1 MLGGSGG
8 SGCCNNGG
16 AKKRVVRKPAGK
28 AVGKPKPKAKRGG
41 NAGDAGEAKPPA
53 EPVET
58 AKSPDA
64 EPVVKPTE
72 PVEPAG
78 GSQEGG
84 ARKKK
89 GYKVA
94 AKRAL
99 SPYNKFV
106 KKHFAIL
113 KKQFPDEKAPQIMQ
127 KVAIEWNKTKK

>member
-1 MLGGSGG
+1 MLGG

-28 AVGKPKPKAKRGG
+28 AVGKPKAKAKRGG
-41 NAGDAGEAKPPA
+41 NAGDAGDAGEAKPPA
-53 EPVET
+53 EPVKPVET
-58 AKSPDA
+58 AA
-64 EPVVKPTE
+64 EPVVKTAE
-72 PVEPAG
+72 PVEQG
-78 GSQEGG
+78 GG

-89 GYKVA
+89 GSKVA

>member
-1 MLGGSGG
+1 MLGG

-16 AKKRVVRKPAGK
+16 AKKRVARKPAGK
-28 AVGKPKPKAKRGG
+28 AVGKPKAKRGG
-41 NAGDAGEAKPPA
+41 NAGNAEEAKPPVENVEPAA
-53 EPVET
+53 EPVKPAEP
-58 AKSPDA
+58 AKSPD
-64 EPVVKPTE
+64 
-72 PVEPAG
+72 VEPAG

-89 GYKVA
+89 GSKVA

-106 KKHFAIL
+106 KKQFAIL

>member
-16 AKKRVVRKPAGK
+16 AKKRVARKPAGK
-28 AVGKPKPKAKRGG
+28 AVGKPKAKRGG
-41 NAGDAGEAKPPA
+41 NAGDAGSST
-53 EPVET
+53 EPVV
-58 AKSPDA
+58 KPA
-64 EPVVKPTE
+64 EPVVKPVEPVAE
-72 PVEPAG
+72 PVE
-78 GSQEGG
+78 SQGGG

-89 GYKVA
+89 GSKVA

-106 KKHFAIL
+106 KTQFAIL
-113 KKQFPDEKAPQIMQ
+113 KKKFPDEKAPQIMQ